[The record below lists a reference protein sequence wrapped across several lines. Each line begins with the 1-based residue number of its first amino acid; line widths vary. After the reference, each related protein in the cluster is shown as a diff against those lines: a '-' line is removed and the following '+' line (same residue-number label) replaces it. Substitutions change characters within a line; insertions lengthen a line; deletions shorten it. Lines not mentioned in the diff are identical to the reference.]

1 MCRLYTQLYSCDTVV
16 LRYFNV
22 YGPRE
27 PIKGCYAPVIGL
39 FKRQLESGSPLTIVG
54 DGNQRRDF
62 TYVDDVVD
70 ANIAAMQQSTF
81 KRRVYNVGTGVNY
94 TINDIAEMI
103 AGKEAKTVRLPDR
116 PAEVRETLADIK
128 ETIED
133 LGWSPKTRLEDV
145 IKAY

>member
-1 MCRLYTQLYSCDTVV
+1 
-16 LRYFNV
+16 
-22 YGPRE
+22 
-27 PIKGCYAPVIGL
+27 
-39 FKRQLESGSPLTIVG
+39 
-54 DGNQRRDF
+54 
-62 TYVDDVVD
+62 
-70 ANIAAMQQSTF
+70 MQQSTF